1 MNIITSFNAS
11 LNGILSEIL
20 SELADESNYY
30 DDSLSEIRQS
40 NKMIR
45 SLKQIIDTLNIIEA
59 CNNSKDGCKER
70 LLKKKEYKTYKMLID
85 ELAEVSA
92 DKLNERLIELDDK
105 LNYKV
110 VCHKFQSAEKNREEI
125 INSEKYLLQ
134 IKNYKQ
140 HPEAFYTSRPISNL
154 IQQAHDLSNLRVRQ
168 GATINYNFSS
178 NVVFTNN

>member
-1 MNIITSFNAS
+1 MNIITSFNVS

-85 ELAEVSA
+85 ELAEFVIMFSFI
-92 DKLNERLIELDDK
+92 RPVVDDK
-105 LNYKV
+105 YI
-110 VCHKFQSAEKNREEI
+110 RE
-125 INSEKYLLQ
+125 
-134 IKNYKQ
+134 
-140 HPEAFYTSRPISNL
+140 
-154 IQQAHDLSNLRVRQ
+154 LSPQLPL
-168 GATINYNFSS
+168 G
-178 NVVFTNN
+178 